1 MDGQPIKKITRT
13 CSPSFRNSDLNP
25 CYLNVA
31 KDSIGHGLNN
41 PQKYI
46 IKHHFKK
53 NNLKAAVSTTK

>member
-1 MDGQPIKKITRT
+1 MDGQPIKKNYTCT

-25 CYLNVA
+25 CSLIVA

-46 IKHHFKK
+46 I
-53 NNLKAAVSTTK
+53 

>member
-1 MDGQPIKKITRT
+1 MDGQPIKKNTRT

-46 IKHHFKK
+46 IKKPF
-53 NNLKAAVSTTK
+53 